1 MPLNKSTLSE
11 QIYQILRSDI
21 LNQNIPLGTKLTLKN
36 LQKQF
41 DVSSTPIREALTR
54 LTEEGLVRYYSNIG
68 VNVIELT
75 EQDLTELYQFMGDL
89 DRLAILYSAAAPNRD
104 RILAELSEAVTQ
116 TTVIEEKGK
125 LQPED
130 ISDWITYSDRFHLI
144 FYDYC
149 SNSRLTHA
157 AEKLRSQLTIFSN
170 LYETE
175 QEPQQNINRMHTLIY
190 EAYRQENF
198 THAGELMKQHLQD
211 SLQYAL
217 CHLHKMASAAK
228 QPPDL

>member
-21 LNQNIPLGTKLTLKN
+21 LNRKIPLGAKLTLKN
-36 LQKQF
+36 LQERF
-41 DVSSTPIREALTR
+41 EVSSTPIREALTR
-54 LTEEGLVRYYSNIG
+54 LTEDGLVRYYSNIG

-89 DRLAILYSAAAPNRD
+89 DRLAILYSAASPNRD
-104 RILAELSEAVTQ
+104 RILSELSEAIRQ
-116 TTVIEEKGK
+116 TTVIEEKGI

-130 ISDWITYSDRFHLI
+130 VADWITYSDRFHLI

-149 SNSRLTHA
+149 RNSRLTHA

-170 LYETE
+170 CYETE
-175 QEPQQNINRMHTLIY
+175 QEPQHNINQMHRQIY
-190 EAYRQENF
+190 EAYIKEDF
-198 THAGELMKQHLQD
+198 TQAGELMKHHLED

-217 CHLHKMASAAK
+217 HHLQEMHL
-228 QPPDL
+228 P

>member
-21 LNQNIPLGTKLTLKN
+21 LNQKIPLGTKLTLKN
-36 LQKQF
+36 LQEQF
-41 DVSSTPIREALTR
+41 EVSSTPIREALTR
-54 LTEEGLVRYYSNIG
+54 LTEDGLVRYYSNIG

-75 EQDLTELYQFMGDL
+75 RHDLTELYQFMGDL
-89 DRLAILYSAAAPNRD
+89 DRLAILYSAAFPDRE
-104 RILAELSEAVTQ
+104 RILAELSEAVTR
-116 TTVIEEKGK
+116 TAVIEEKGN
-125 LQPED
+125 LQPEN
-130 ISDWITYSDRFHLI
+130 IADWITYSDRFHLI

-149 SNSRLTHA
+149 NNSRLALA

-175 QEPQQNINRMHTLIY
+175 PEPQRRINRMHTQIY
-190 EAYRQENF
+190 EAYRQQDF
-198 THAGELMKQHLQD
+198 TYAGELMKQHLQD

-217 CHLHKMASAAK
+217 CHLQEMRL
-228 QPPDL
+228 P